1 MTTILDGRYQIIKKL
16 GQGGFAATYLARN
29 LASPEQSP
37 CVIKHLKPRVK
48 HPKVLQ
54 LFKAEARVLDLL
66 SHARIPN
73 STDCFERNGE
83 MFLVQ
88 DFVAGADLGKQYL
101 RGRSWSGL
109 EIKDF
114 LLDML
119 EVLVHVHQHQ
129 IVHRDIKPENII
141 QRSADDRYVL
151 IDFGAVKELNAPEHS
166 GGALVVGTAGY
177 RSPEHLRGEPG
188 FASDIYGLG
197 ITAIQLLTKTHP
209 SRLPKVADHLSW
221 RENALIAPELADVID
236 RMICPQV
243 VDRYQSAHA
252 VIADLQQLSDT
263 AVTAIVRSQPLETAK
278 KPRSNWK
285 TLLFGVLCIVTL
297 LGMGML
303 YGYSQSIKFPAPKV
317 LVKMSEKS

>member
-1 MTTILDGRYQIIKKL
+1 MNTILDGRFQIIKKL

-29 LASPEQSP
+29 LASPEKSP

-66 SHARIPN
+66 SHGRIPN
-73 STDCFERNGE
+73 STECFERNGE
-83 MFLVQ
+83 MFMVQ
-88 DFVAGADLGKQYL
+88 DFIAGADLGKQYL
-101 RGRSWSGL
+101 RGRNWSGL

-119 EVLVHVHQHQ
+119 EVLAHVHQHQ

-141 QRSADDRYVL
+141 QRSEDDRYVL
-151 IDFGAVKELNAPEHS
+151 IDFGAVKELNHS
-166 GGALVVGTAGY
+166 ESGSDSLVVGTAGY

-197 ITAIQLLTKTHP
+197 ITTIQLLTRTHP
-209 SRLPKVADHLSW
+209 SRLPRTAGKLSW
-221 RENALIAPELADVID
+221 RENAMVAPELANIID

-243 VDRYQSAHA
+243 VDRYQSTQE
-252 VIADLQQLSDT
+252 VIAALQQLPDSAA
-263 AVTAIVRSQPLETAK
+263 AVNFQPVRTSKKARSTWKPL
-278 KPRSNWK
+278 
-285 TLLFGVLCIVTL
+285 L
-297 LGMGML
+297 LGTLCTFALLAAVGL
-303 YGYSQSIKFPAPKV
+303 YCKSQSTNVTPQGIGQGI
-317 LVKMSEKS
+317 